1 MARHDSKTIIKF
13 ADDTTVVG
21 PITDIDETAYKEEV
35 RDLVVWCQDNN
46 LSFNVIKTKEMIVDY
61 RKRRT
66 EHAPFSST
74 GL

>member
-1 MARHDSKTIIKF
+1 M
-13 ADDTTVVG
+13 
-21 PITDIDETAYKEEV
+21 ITDNNERSYREET
-35 RDLVVWCQDNN
+35 RDLAVWRKDNN
-46 LSFNVIKTKEMIVDY
+46 LFLNMIKTKEMTVDY